1 MEPEMLMTMI
11 STLGFPIVCVLVLF
25 YYVKYLNDAHAQ
37 EIAELRRDM
46 IASNEELRKSI
57 EANTLIT
64 TKLYERMGA
73 TQNG

>member
-25 YYVKYLNDAHAQ
+25 YYVKYLNDTHAQ
-37 EIAELRRDM
+37 ETAELRRDM
-46 IASNEELRKSI
+46 IDSNEELRKSI

-64 TKLYERMGA
+64 TKLYERMGG
-73 TQNG
+73 TQDG

>member
-1 MEPEMLMTMI
+1 MEPDMIMTMI

-73 TQNG
+73 KQDG